1 MATLEHDKEATRN
14 YVFHCH
20 QYMDKVLEALGK
32 NEPGKAAELLW
43 GSFAQAVHAVALG
56 EGQ

>member
-1 MATLEHDKEATRN
+1 MATSEHDKEATRN

-20 QYMDKVLEALGK
+20 QYMDNALGALGK
-32 NEPGKAAELLW
+32 DEPGKAGELLW